1 MLTPFDKSIHIIY
14 VELKNP
20 VDTVVSLDDERV
32 LIRSVECRS
41 LGALGMPFAL
51 ALECTLLKVIL
62 RYMD

>member
-41 LGALGMPFAL
+41 LGALGMPL
-51 ALECTLLKVIL
+51 AMSL
-62 RYMD
+62 D